1 MLGKHD
7 DAVQSIVWSPQYSKL
22 FFPSRT
28 ESMHAL
34 VLINPIDVLIS
45 ASWDSTIKVWD
56 PYVLLLLVLPYTCHV
71 IHRLTHFFFS
81 SSSDTPLKSTQPL
94 PARAYNL
101 AYAPSSSRLL
111 VSMAHRHV
119 YVYDVAKLA
128 AATEKIPASQERESA
143 LKFMTRSVATMADGK
158 GISIAWFFFFFLE
171 ELTQLRS

>member
-158 GISIAWFFFFFLE
+158 GISIAWFFFFSS
-171 ELTQLRS
+171 RS

>member
-1 MLGKHD
+1 MLK
-7 DAVQSIVWSPQYSKL
+7 SL
-22 FFPSRT
+22 
-28 ESMHAL
+28 
-34 VLINPIDVLIS
+34 
-45 ASWDSTIKVWD
+45 
-56 PYVLLLLVLPYTCHV
+56 
-71 IHRLTHFFFS
+71 
-81 SSSDTPLKSTQPL
+81 SDTPLKSTQPL

-158 GISIAWFFFFFLE
+158 GMFWINSSITCLQEAK
-171 ELTQLRS
+171 